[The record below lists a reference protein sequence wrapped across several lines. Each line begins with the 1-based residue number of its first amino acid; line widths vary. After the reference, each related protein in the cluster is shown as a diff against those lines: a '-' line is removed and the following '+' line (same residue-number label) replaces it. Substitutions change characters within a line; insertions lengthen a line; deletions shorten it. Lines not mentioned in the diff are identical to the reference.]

1 MDLHKQLIA
10 ENAKQE
16 IHAIRDKQ
24 AVLDKQLG
32 YQYELLNKHCQHPR
46 ETINRKYDAVIH
58 TCELCS
64 KILKYYNETN
74 TESTPDAKNSY
85 Y

>member
-1 MDLHKQLIA
+1 MHPYKQQVA
-10 ENAKQE
+10 ENAKKE
-16 IHAIRDKQ
+16 IESIRDEI
-24 AVLDKQLG
+24 ALLDKKLG
-32 YQYELLNKHCQHPR
+32 YQYELLNSNCQHVH
-46 ETINRKYDAVIH
+46 ETVNRKYDSVIH

-74 TESTPDAKNSY
+74 TEPTDAKNSY